1 MRKEFFK
8 KLILSNIKFLGRCFF
23 NLLDRKLTSRKRFMI
38 YAMLNAYWVFFMLLF
53 CRDKVSEQQK
63 MLYPFLFIHGSLEI
77 K

>member
-38 YAMLNAYWVFFMLLF
+38 YAMLNAY
-53 CRDKVSEQQK
+53 
-63 MLYPFLFIHGSLEI
+63 
-77 K
+77 